1 MTIRTIA
8 TSTVRNFILA
18 TGMTGSTFYDI
29 SINGVVWP
37 IGQPLTSLQAIEDQ
51 INSIIQNT
59 VGLKYSCELTAGVNF
74 AIYYAGTDIVINY
87 IRTYTGVGYNTYV
100 PVVVSQTYL
109 RDYLNESMATQRETV
124 TRAVPAMQPRLN
136 YGTCPCTCD
145 FTELVFAGSTAYET
159 DYTSYLFRKVLS
171 TDSTDVKLYK
181 GTTSHNITTAIATL
195 YDYGVL
201 PDSSY
206 FGFVIDW
213 KKVFDLY
220 GYGEYQL
227 KGTEVRLG
235 VSYVYESH
243 LFELCAFN
251 ATRAKGTVKVECYQ
265 NGYIESE
272 DFDLTGFNWYQA
284 IRLQGKFSKG
294 VPKLTQENY
303 VNSGRLVSQIQDSIQ
318 DEWLLELHP
327 VTAQVANMIV
337 YNFTMGNE
345 VLVSDYNV
353 APEVYDAVS
362 VIPTEVIEYKTF
374 SKNTNVRTTLK
385 LNSRLQN
392 IIKRNFK

>member
-8 TSTVRNFILA
+8 TDTIRNFILA

-37 IGQPLTSLQAIEDQ
+37 IGQPMTSLQAIEDQ
-51 INSIIQNT
+51 INSIIQNS
-59 VGLKYSCELTAGVNF
+59 VGLKYACELTAGVNF
-74 AIYYAGTDIVINY
+74 AIYYAGPDITINY
-87 IRTYTGVGYNTYV
+87 IRTTDGIGYNTYV
-100 PVVVSQTYL
+100 PLVVSQAYL
-109 RDYLNESMATQRETV
+109 RDYLNESMATQKETV

-181 GTTSHNITTAIATL
+181 GTTSHNITTAIATI
-195 YDYGVL
+195 YDYNTL

-206 FGFVIDW
+206 FGFVLDW

-220 GYGEYQL
+220 GYGTYTIA
-227 KGTEVRLG
+227 GTEVRLG
-235 VSYVYESH
+235 VSYSYESH
-243 LFELCAFN
+243 PFELVAFN
-251 ATRAKGTVKVECYQ
+251 ATRAKGTVKIECYQ

-272 DFDLTGFNWYQA
+272 DIDLTGFNWYQS

-303 VNSGRLVSQIQDSIQ
+303 VNSGRLISQIQDSIQ

-337 YNFTMGNE
+337 YNFSMGNE
-345 VLVSDYNV
+345 VLISDYNT
-353 APEVYDAVS
+353 APEVYNAVS
-362 VIPTEVIEYKTF
+362 VAPAEIVEYKSF
-374 SKNTNVRTTLK
+374 SKNTNIRTTLK
-385 LNSRLQN
+385 LYSRLQN